1 MIEDTTIGNF
11 FDQMASSAPTPGGG
25 GAAGLCG
32 AMSAALTSMVCNLTV
47 GKKKYKDVDAEMRA
61 VLEKSEKLRD
71 SFTKAADRDAEAFQ
85 ALLDAWKLPK
95 ETDEEKEIRAQRIDS
110 NTKKAAEVPL
120 EVLRISGEILKPAK
134 IAAEKGNANAVSD
147 AGVSAILAGA
157 AAQSAALNVQ
167 INLALLKDREWALE
181 KFDEMNQM
189 LAKVRIGVDEVLR
202 IVTSKIAGEG

>member
-95 ETDEEKEIRAQRIDS
+95 ETDEEKEIRAPPPGQVGVR
-110 NTKKAAEVPL
+110 P
-120 EVLRISGEILKPAK
+120 
-134 IAAEKGNANAVSD
+134 D
-147 AGVSAILAGA
+147 ARP
-157 AAQSAALNVQ
+157 
-167 INLALLKDREWALE
+167 D
-181 KFDEMNQM
+181 D
-189 LAKVRIGVDEVLR
+189 
-202 IVTSKIAGEG
+202 